1 MAAFGR
7 KPHFLKFS
15 VLSGGPPTAAP
26 NEHTKIK
33 IAFALAGFYFA
44 RMRRIERLLFPAIAT
59 FTVLIATESFAQRTN
74 EAVLTVSSASG
85 TNAVIQNT
93 ATHPVPRDSGW
104 IKRHEGFVQE
114 AQKDGIDIVFMGD
127 SITDGWRGHG
137 LNVWNEFYAP
147 RHAANFGIGG
157 DRTQHVL
164 WRIEHGELD
173 GIHPKVV
180 VLMIGTNNTGLEDN
194 HKMPRN
200 TVPEVAE
207 GVQAIVND
215 IRARLPDSKIL
226 LLAIFP
232 RGTLAD
238 PQRAQVALINTLI
251 AKLDDG
257 QMVKFLDIGSKF
269 LEFDGTLPRSVMP
282 DLLHPNAKGYQI
294 WAEAMEPTLDK
305 LLK

>member
-1 MAAFGR
+1 MLLVFA
-7 KPHFLKFS
+7 
-15 VLSGGPPTAAP
+15 TACSHVRP
-26 NEHTKIK
+26 
-33 IAFALAGFYFA
+33 
-44 RMRRIERLLFPAIAT
+44 
-59 FTVLIATESFAQRTN
+59 
-74 EAVLTVSSASG
+74 VSSTAPAPAGNVSQ
-85 TNAVIQNT
+85 AVPNT
-93 ATHPVPRDSGW
+93 ATNPVPRDSGW
-104 IKRHEGFVQE
+104 VRRHDGFVQE
-114 AQKDGIDIVFMGD
+114 AQKGGIDILFMGD

-137 LNVWNEFYAP
+137 LNVWNKYYAP

-173 GIHPKVV
+173 GIHPKAV
-180 VLMIGTNNTGLEDN
+180 VLMIGTNNTGREDN
-194 HKMPRN
+194 HKTPRN

-207 GVQAIVND
+207 GVEVVVND

-251 AKLDDG
+251 AKLDDAK
-257 QMVKFLDIGSKF
+257 MVKFLDIGPKF
-269 LEFDGTLPRSVMP
+269 LDFDGTLPRSIMP

-294 WAEAMEPTLDK
+294 WADAMEPTLDE